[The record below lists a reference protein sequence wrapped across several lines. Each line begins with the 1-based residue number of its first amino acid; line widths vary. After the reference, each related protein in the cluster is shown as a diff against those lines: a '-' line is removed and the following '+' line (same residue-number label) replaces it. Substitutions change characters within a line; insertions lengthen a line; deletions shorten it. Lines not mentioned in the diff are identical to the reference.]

1 MRLARDLWGSFT
13 QPAFWLFSAWLDVI
27 TKYRRTSLGILWIF
41 VPPMV
46 FIWGIGLFMAAL
58 QGAGRGALVAHVGI
72 GFIVFRLCTGV
83 VAEAPAVFAAYRTF
97 IYDGRNR
104 LTDYVLRAIARAFI
118 YLLFAVPL
126 MALALH
132 GADQAVY
139 GALGVSLAGLL
150 LVLANLIW
158 VGVLLGLVGARFPDL
173 HELIG
178 SIMIALFLVTPIVWQ
193 STSAPVG
200 TLHGNLMRLNPL
212 AHWIM
217 VIRDP
222 LLGIPVEPLS
232 WWVTLVGIPVGG
244 LVAALAYQRYAK
256 RVPIWL

>member
-1 MRLARDLWGSFT
+1 
-13 QPAFWLFSAWLDVI
+13 
-27 TKYRRTSLGILWIF
+27 
-41 VPPMV
+41 MV

-72 GFIVFRLCTGV
+72 GFIMFRLCTGV
-83 VAEAPAVFAAYRTF
+83 VAESPAVFAAYRTF

-118 YLLFAVPL
+118 YLVFAVPL
-126 MALALH
+126 MFLALY
-132 GADQAVY
+132 GAPEANY
-139 GALGVSLAGLL
+139 GALGMTLVGLL
-150 LVLANLIW
+150 LVIVNLIW
-158 VGVLLGLVGARFPDL
+158 VGLLLGLVGARFPDL
-173 HELIG
+173 HELIA

-193 STSAPVG
+193 STSAPIG
-200 TLHGNLMRLNPL
+200 TLHGNLMRMNPL

-222 LLGIPVEPLS
+222 LLSIPVEPLS
-232 WWVTLVGIPVGG
+232 WWVTLLGIPVGG
-244 LVAALAYQRYAK
+244 LVAALAYQRYAP